1 MRTITFFI
9 YLLFLI
15 LGVKQNSYANI
26 QESLTDKFSVQNLTT
41 DFQSKYTIKDQI
53 STLIEDTDLDS
64 DEDQIKNDSKK
75 NRPDDK
81 SIILKSSFVSNC
93 NVILPHSSCPN
104 NHNNFKNHTSFS
116 IQPLPIYLKNRV
128 LRI

>member
-75 NRPDDK
+75 TDPMI
-81 SIILKSSFVSNC
+81 SL
-93 NVILPHSSCPN
+93 
-104 NHNNFKNHTSFS
+104 
-116 IQPLPIYLKNRV
+116 
-128 LRI
+128 